1 MATGMSFSV
10 SWLAEFFAEESKL
23 IARGENAYKLNR
35 VDEFRLDHSSGLMIG
50 RVKSSLKDKSY
61 TVEVRVA
68 FVFVA

>member
-1 MATGMSFSV
+1 MSFSV
-10 SWLAEFFAEESKL
+10 AWLAEFFAEESKL
-23 IARGENAYKLNR
+23 IARGENAYKSNR

-61 TVEVRVA
+61 TVDVRVA